1 MSALIIITVVSLLA
15 LLAALPGDFARRGGT
30 GGIVGLGSIAST
42 VLPGI
47 AFWSG
52 SQTGSHTGSRGS
64 RRSRRDDRRQRPG
77 RPCGHPRVGGRHLQL
92 TPAHINQT
100 GAKGAE

>member
-42 VLPGI
+42 VLRGL
-47 AFWSG
+47 AFWGG
-52 SQTGSHTGSRGS
+52 SQTGLAHGLAGFATIIAAMIAGNVLA
-64 RRSRRDDRRQRPG
+64 DRVAT
-77 RPCGHPRVGGRHLQL
+77 RVW
-92 TPAHINQT
+92 
-100 GAKGAE
+100 GAVTAS